1 MIRGK
6 ALGICSMSG
15 RIATTFLGIVGVYAM
30 KWFDGNGLYLIFVLL
45 CALSGYGAYTMP
57 FCTGNRPIGWQLNC
71 YW

>member
-1 MIRGK
+1 
-6 ALGICSMSG
+6 MSG

-57 FCTGNRPIGWQLNC
+57 FCTGNRPIG
-71 YW
+71 